1 MSKVVLVNSVLGK
14 NGLSEKGLLM
24 LRLLKLKKA
33 WGIKV
38 WGLWVVVLLATGCTP
53 VMVPVG
59 DSTSQPGYPAPSSYP
74 PSSQSTE
81 SPAIDSLPSEPVRQ
95 GDEIAPSSVSQQPV
109 SNSAVTKLL
118 EDAWRYNRAGEY
130 DLSNVVAERA
140 MRINHTEP
148 EIYLIMAS
156 NYLASAQLHLAE
168 QLASQGLPLAGG
180 NGAVKRSLQQLLVN
194 IRTKKP

>member
-1 MSKVVLVNSVLGK
+1 MSKVVLVKSLLGK
-14 NGLSEKGLLM
+14 NEWGEKGLLM

-33 WGIKV
+33 WGAKV
-38 WGLWVVVLLATGCTP
+38 WGLWAVVFLATGCAP

-59 DSTSQPGYPAPSSYP
+59 DSTSQPGRSSPYP
-74 PSSQSTE
+74 PPAQSAE
-81 SPAIDSLPSEPVRQ
+81 RPAVDSVPSEPVRQ
-95 GDEIAPSSVSQQPV
+95 GDEIAPSNVSQQPV

-130 DLSNVVAERA
+130 DRSNAVAERA

-156 NYLASAQLHLAE
+156 NYFASAQLHLAE
-168 QLASQGLPLAGG
+168 QLASQGLPLAGA

-194 IRTKKP
+194 IRTKNP

>member
-1 MSKVVLVNSVLGK
+1 
-14 NGLSEKGLLM
+14 M

-33 WGIKV
+33 WSI
-38 WGLWVVVLLATGCTP
+38 LAVVLLATGCTP
-53 VMVPVG
+53 MMVPVG
-59 DSTSQPGYPAPSSYP
+59 DSTSQPGHSNPTPYP
-74 PSSQSTE
+74 PQSTG
-81 SPAIDSLPSEPVRQ
+81 SPAADPGPSEPVRQ
-95 GDEIAPSSVSQQPV
+95 GDEIVPSNPSQQPV

-130 DLSNVVAERA
+130 DRSNTVAERA

-156 NYLASAQLHLAE
+156 NYFASAQLHLAE

-180 NGAVKRSLQQLLVN
+180 NYSVKRSLQQLLVN
-194 IRTKKP
+194 IRTKTP

>member
-1 MSKVVLVNSVLGK
+1 MFVKGVLGE
-14 NGLSEKGLLM
+14 NGLDEKGLLM
-24 LRLLKLKKA
+24 LRLLELKKA
-33 WGIKV
+33 WSIKV
-38 WGLWVVVLLATGCTP
+38 WGLWAVILLATGCAP

-59 DSTSQPGYPAPSSYP
+59 DSTSQPGHST
-74 PSSQSTE
+74 SSQTYPQSNGPQSTG
-81 SPAIDSLPSEPVRQ
+81 SPTVGSVPSEPARQ
-95 GDEIAPSSVSQQPV
+95 GDEIAPNSASQQPV

-130 DLSNVVAERA
+130 DRSNAVAERA

-148 EIYLIMAS
+148 EIYLVMAS
-156 NYLASAQLHLAE
+156 NYFASTQLHLAE

-194 IRTKKP
+194 IRTKNP

>member
-1 MSKVVLVNSVLGK
+1 MSKVVLVKHVLAK
-14 NGLSEKGLLM
+14 NGLDKNEGSEKSLLM
-24 LRLLKLKKA
+24 LRLLKQKKEWSILA
-33 WGIKV
+33 
-38 WGLWVVVLLATGCTP
+38 VVLLATGCAP

-59 DSTSQPGYPAPSSYP
+59 DSTSQPGHSTPPYP
-74 PSSQSTE
+74 PQSTE
-81 SPAIDSLPSEPVRQ
+81 PSIDGSLPSEPVRQ

-130 DLSNVVAERA
+130 DRSNAVAERA

-156 NYLASAQLHLAE
+156 NYFASTQLHLAE

>member
-1 MSKVVLVNSVLGK
+1 M
-14 NGLSEKGLLM
+14 LM
-24 LRLLKLKKA
+24 LRLLKLKKTWSA
-33 WGIKV
+33 K
-38 WGLWVVVLLATGCTP
+38 LWSLWAVAFLATGCAP

-59 DSTSQPGYPAPSSYP
+59 DSTSQPGHSRPPTYP
-74 PSSQSTE
+74 PQSTE
-81 SPAIDSLPSEPVRQ
+81 TSADDSLPSEPVRQ
-95 GDEIAPSSVSQQPV
+95 GDEIAPSSISQQPV

-130 DLSNVVAERA
+130 DRSNAVAERA

-156 NYLASAQLHLAE
+156 NYFASTQLHLAE

-180 NGAVKRSLQQLLVN
+180 NGAVRRSLQKLLVN
-194 IRTKKP
+194 IRTKNP

>member
-1 MSKVVLVNSVLGK
+1 MSKVVLVKSLLGK
-14 NGLSEKGLLM
+14 NEGSEKSLLM
-24 LRLLKLKKA
+24 LRLLKQKKEWSILA
-33 WGIKV
+33 
-38 WGLWVVVLLATGCTP
+38 VVLLATGCAP

-59 DSTSQPGYPAPSSYP
+59 DSTSQPGQSAPSPYP
-74 PSSQSTE
+74 PQSAE
-81 SPAIDSLPSEPVRQ
+81 PSVDDSLPSEPVRQ

-130 DLSNVVAERA
+130 DRSNAVAERA

-156 NYLASAQLHLAE
+156 NYFASTQLHLAE

-180 NGAVKRSLQQLLVN
+180 DGAVKRSLQQLLIN